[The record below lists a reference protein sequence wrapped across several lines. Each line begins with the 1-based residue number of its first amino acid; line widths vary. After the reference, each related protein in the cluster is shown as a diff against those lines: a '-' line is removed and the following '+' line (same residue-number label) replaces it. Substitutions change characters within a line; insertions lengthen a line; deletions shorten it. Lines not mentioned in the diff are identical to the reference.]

1 MASNR
6 HGEVDFVL
14 EKDGEVLPIEVKSGK
29 HYKRHRALGRLL
41 AEPEYKIRR
50 SIVYN
55 DDAFKVEGPIRYE
68 PIYMCMFLERDPLP
82 EKLIYDIGTPV

>member
-1 MASNR
+1 M
-6 HGEVDFVL
+6 
-14 EKDGEVLPIEVKSGK
+14 KSGK
-29 HYKRHRALGRLL
+29 HYKRHRALGHLL